1 MEKFFHRPLLAK
13 RISDIILSDKG
24 TSGFFISA
32 PRRTGKSTLI
42 KEDISPELI
51 KRNAHVILVD
61 LWSDKSQEPS
71 KLIADAI
78 RKSFLDNASLWDKV
92 KKVANK
98 ASLPTFGNISLESI
112 GIGQS
117 VTLSDALV
125 ELSKQ
130 MGKMIVMVI
139 DEAQHAM
146 TTSKGSDALYAL
158 KAARD
163 LLNSSEHNG
172 FRLVATGSSRDKL
185 SILVHGKDQAFY
197 NANLFDLPHLGS
209 DYLQWELDEFPLDFK
224 PLLTTL
230 ESAFNKTGFKPEI
243 LRHALNQVMLD
254 LDADA
259 TNVDEKFVDVVNQ
272 RLLDMQEQAL
282 KEIRQLPALEYA
294 VLLTMVEHAETFAP
308 FRSEFAEKYANVCRN
323 LSNETININTS
334 SIQYALDQLR
344 EKGLV
349 WKSARGVYSLEETQN
364 KDLVLAAN
372 GRFKE

>member
-1 MEKFFHRPLLAK
+1 MEKFFHRPALAK

-51 KRNAHVILVD
+51 KRGAHVILVD
-61 LWSDKSQEPS
+61 LWSDRSQEPS

-98 ASLPTFGNISLESI
+98 ATLPTFGNISLESI

-125 ELSKQ
+125 ELSNKI
-130 MGKMIVMVI
+130 GKIIVMVI

-163 LLNSSEHNG
+163 LLNASDHHG

-224 PLLTTL
+224 PSLAAL
-230 ESAFNKTGFKPEI
+230 ELAFSQTGFKPEI
-243 LRHALNQVMLD
+243 LRHALNQIMLD
-254 LDADA
+254 LDANASNAD
-259 TNVDEKFVDVVNQ
+259 DKFLAVVSQ
-272 RLLDMQEQAL
+272 RLGDMQQQAI
-282 KEIRQLPALEYA
+282 KEIRQLPPLEYA
-294 VLLTMVEHAETFAP
+294 VLVTMVEHEESFAP
-308 FRSEFAEKYANVCRN
+308 FRMEFTQKYAKVCAE
-323 LSNETININTS
+323 LTQETVNINTS

-349 WKSARGVYSLEETQN
+349 WKSARGVYALEETHN
-364 KDLVLAAN
+364 KELVLAAHVS
-372 GRFKE
+372 E

>member
-1 MEKFFHRPLLAK
+1 MEKFFHRPALAK

-51 KRNAHVILVD
+51 KRGAHVILVD
-61 LWSDKSQEPS
+61 LWSDRSQEPS

-98 ASLPTFGNISLESI
+98 ATLPTFGNISLESI

-125 ELSKQ
+125 ELSNKI
-130 MGKMIVMVI
+130 GKIIVMVI

-163 LLNSSEHNG
+163 LLNASDHHG

-185 SILVHGKDQAFY
+185 SMLVHGKDQAFY

-224 PLLTTL
+224 PSLAAL
-230 ESAFNKTGFKPEI
+230 ELAFSKTGFKPEI
-243 LRHALNQVMLD
+243 LRHALNQIMLD
-254 LDADA
+254 LDANASNAD
-259 TNVDEKFVDVVNQ
+259 DKFLAVVNQ
-272 RLLDMQEQAL
+272 RLSDMQQQAI
-282 KEIRQLPALEYA
+282 KEIRQLPPLEYA
-294 VLLTMVEHAETFAP
+294 VLVTMVEHEESFAP
-308 FRSEFAEKYANVCRN
+308 FRMEFAQKYAQVCAE
-323 LSNETININTS
+323 LTQEAVNINTS

-349 WKSARGVYSLEETQN
+349 WKSARGVYALEETHN
-364 KDLVLAAN
+364 KELVLAAH
-372 GRFKE
+372 G

>member
-1 MEKFFHRPLLAK
+1 MEKFFHRPALAK

-51 KRNAHVILVD
+51 KRGAHVILVD
-61 LWSDKSQEPS
+61 LWSDRSQEPS

-98 ASLPTFGNISLESI
+98 ATLPTFGNISLESI

-125 ELSKQ
+125 ELSNKI
-130 MGKMIVMVI
+130 GKIIVMVI

-163 LLNSSEHNG
+163 LLNASDHHG

-224 PLLTTL
+224 PSLAAL
-230 ESAFNKTGFKPEI
+230 ELAFSKTGFKPEI
-243 LRHALNQVMLD
+243 LRHALNQIMLD
-254 LDADA
+254 LDANASNAD
-259 TNVDEKFVDVVNQ
+259 DKFLAVVNQ
-272 RLLDMQEQAL
+272 RLRDMQQQTI
-282 KEIRQLPALEYA
+282 KEVRQLPPLEYA
-294 VLLTMVEHAETFAP
+294 VLVTMVEHEESFAP
-308 FRSEFAEKYANVCRN
+308 FRMEFAQKYAQVCAE
-323 LSNETININTS
+323 LTQEAVNINTS
-334 SIQYALDQLR
+334 SIQYALDQLQ

-349 WKSARGVYSLEETQN
+349 WKSARGAYALEETHN
-364 KDLVLAAN
+364 KELVLAAHAS
-372 GRFKE
+372 E